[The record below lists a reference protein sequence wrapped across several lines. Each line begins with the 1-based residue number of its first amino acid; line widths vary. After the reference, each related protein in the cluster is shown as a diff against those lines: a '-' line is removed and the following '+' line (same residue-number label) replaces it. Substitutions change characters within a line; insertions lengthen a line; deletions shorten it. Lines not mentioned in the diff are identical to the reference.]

1 MIYTALTKQAMLLC
15 FEAHKEQKDKSGMP
29 YILHPI
35 HLAEQMDDEIS
46 CTVALLHDIIED
58 TNVTVEDLEKD
69 FPSEVVEAVKL
80 LTHTDNVD
88 YQLYLEKIKNNPV
101 AKKVKLEDIKHNS
114 DETRCNGTDIPHEQL
129 CRWRKKYAKARA
141 LLLEE

>member
-1 MIYTALTKQAMLLC
+1 MIYTAMTIKAMKLAYD
-15 FEAHKEQKDKSGMP
+15 AHAGQIDSNNVP
-29 YILHPI
+29 YIFHPY
-35 HLAEQMDDEIS
+35 HVAEQMDDEIS